1 MKKLILGLL
10 ILGFTTPLFAQDPTQ
25 LPEVVIVHN
34 YKYLD
39 AANNSELAIPV
50 QNMQFTVSD
59 FNVKTLDIYTEEND
73 FYEVYFIIPEGK
85 VLATYDSESNLLKT
99 AERYKDIKLPTKV
112 RQAIAKRFPQW
123 GISKNIYLVHYY
135 EPSDIR
141 KVYKITLDNE
151 NQRIRVKLD
160 ENGNFI

>member
-59 FNVKTLDIYTEEND
+59 F
-73 FYEVYFIIPEGK
+73 
-85 VLATYDSESNLLKT
+85 SE
-99 AERYKDIKLPTKV
+99 
-112 RQAIAKRFPQW
+112 RFQC
-123 GISKNIYLVHYY
+123 
-135 EPSDIR
+135 
-141 KVYKITLDNE
+141 
-151 NQRIRVKLD
+151 
-160 ENGNFI
+160 

>member
-1 MKKLILGLL
+1 MKKLIIGLL
-10 ILGFTTPLFAQDPTQ
+10 ILGLTTPLFAQDPNQ

-39 AANNSELAIPV
+39 AASNSELAIPV

-73 FYEVYFIIPEGK
+73 YYEVYFIIPEGK
-85 VLATYDSESNLLKT
+85 VLATYDSKSNLLKT
-99 AERYKDIKLPTKV
+99 AERYTDIKLPLKV
-112 RQAIAKRFPQW
+112 RQAIAKRFPNW
-123 GISKNIYLVHYY
+123 GISKNNYLVHYY

-141 KVYKITLDNE
+141 KVYKITLDNDK
-151 NQRIRVKLD
+151 QRIRVKMD